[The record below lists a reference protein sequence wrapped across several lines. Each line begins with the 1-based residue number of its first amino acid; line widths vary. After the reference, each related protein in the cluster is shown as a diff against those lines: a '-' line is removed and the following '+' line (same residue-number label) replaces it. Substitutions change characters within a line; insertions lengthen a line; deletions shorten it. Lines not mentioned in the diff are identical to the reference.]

1 MAKVTLVTGGLGF
14 IGQHVVD
21 LLLARGDQ
29 VRVLDIATPE
39 QSIPGVEY
47 VTGSILDPP
56 TVRRAMQ
63 HVGQVFHLAA
73 VAGLW
78 ARRKQDLITV
88 NQLGTRHVLEAAR
101 AAGVERVV
109 HTSTE
114 AILKNFRR
122 PAKVEEITEAVH
134 PTLADMPGPYCRGKF
149 LAEQEALA
157 ATAQGLPVVVVNPTV
172 PIGPGDR
179 RLTPPSRMLLGF
191 LNGRYPAFLES
202 TLNLIDARDVALGHL
217 LAADKGRV
225 GERYILG
232 HVNLPLSELLQLLT
246 DLTGLPMPRQK
257 IPYWLALTTSAI
269 SELVA
274 DTITHRPPVA
284 PMTGVR
290 LAKTPLLFANTK
302 AKQELGLTC
311 RPLRESLKDAIAWY
325 QSQGLLQRPLPR
337 RVG

>member
-1 MAKVTLVTGGLGF
+1 
-14 IGQHVVD
+14 
-21 LLLARGDQ
+21 
-29 VRVLDIATPE
+29 
-39 QSIPGVEY
+39 
-47 VTGSILDPP
+47 
-56 TVRRAMQ
+56 
-63 HVGQVFHLAA
+63 
-73 VAGLW
+73 
-78 ARRKQDLITV
+78 
-88 NQLGTRHVLEAAR
+88 
-101 AAGVERVV
+101 
-109 HTSTE
+109 
-114 AILKNFRR
+114 
-122 PAKVEEITEAVH
+122 
-134 PTLADMPGPYCRGKF
+134 
-149 LAEQEALA
+149 
-157 ATAQGLPVVVVNPTV
+157 
-172 PIGPGDR
+172 
-179 RLTPPSRMLLGF
+179 MLLGF

-274 DTITHRPPVA
+274 DTITHCPPVA

-290 LAKTPLLFANTK
+290 LAKTPLLFDNTK

-337 RVG
+337 RIG

>member
-39 QSIPGVEY
+39 QSIPEVEY

-63 HVGQVFHLAA
+63 DVGQVFHLAA

-179 RLTPPSRMLLGF
+179 RLTPPPGCCWGF
-191 LNGRYPAFLES
+191 S
-202 TLNLIDARDVALGHL
+202 MVAI
-217 LAADKGRV
+217 R
-225 GERYILG
+225 
-232 HVNLPLSELLQLLT
+232 LSW
-246 DLTGLPMPRQK
+246 R
-257 IPYWLALTTSAI
+257 
-269 SELVA
+269 
-274 DTITHRPPVA
+274 A
-284 PMTGVR
+284 P
-290 LAKTPLLFANTK
+290 
-302 AKQELGLTC
+302 
-311 RPLRESLKDAIAWY
+311 
-325 QSQGLLQRPLPR
+325 
-337 RVG
+337 